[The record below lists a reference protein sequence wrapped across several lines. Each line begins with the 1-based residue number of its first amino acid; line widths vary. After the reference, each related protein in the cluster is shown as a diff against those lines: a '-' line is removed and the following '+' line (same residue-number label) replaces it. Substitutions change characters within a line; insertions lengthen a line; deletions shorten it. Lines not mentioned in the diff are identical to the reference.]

1 MRNAILTI
9 SSAAKTA
16 TSGKFGAVL
25 KSTLFA
31 VLLAA
36 ASMAGAVP
44 IPGTPVPI
52 TLQTFVVMLA
62 ALMLPWKQ
70 AGAAVLMYLAA
81 GAAGLPVFAGGAS
94 TMALVGPSAGFL
106 IGFLPAAVVTSLLK
120 GKARVD
126 SPKHAALT
134 AARYLFA
141 CVAGCIVLDYL
152 LGFIVQSAI
161 TGVAMP
167 VVAIASMGFIVGDC
181 IKAVVA
187 SLVAPADTNVRH
199 APGRS
204 GRVFYGLTL
213 VSAGPTSFW
222 GNVAFAGGAVFG
234 YCDFGKCRFS
244 RILRFLKRAI
254 FEKAL
259 YDFMRD
265 EG

>member
-120 GKARVD
+120 GKACVD

-134 AARYLFA
+134 AAR
-141 CVAGCIVLDYL
+141 
-152 LGFIVQSAI
+152 
-161 TGVAMP
+161 
-167 VVAIASMGFIVGDC
+167 
-181 IKAVVA
+181 
-187 SLVAPADTNVRH
+187 
-199 APGRS
+199 
-204 GRVFYGLTL
+204 
-213 VSAGPTSFW
+213 
-222 GNVAFAGGAVFG
+222 
-234 YCDFGKCRFS
+234 
-244 RILRFLKRAI
+244 
-254 FEKAL
+254 
-259 YDFMRD
+259 
-265 EG
+265 

>member
-106 IGFLPAAVVTSLLK
+106 FGFLP
-120 GKARVD
+120 G
-126 SPKHAALT
+126 
-134 AARYLFA
+134 
-141 CVAGCIVLDYL
+141 
-152 LGFIVQSAI
+152 
-161 TGVAMP
+161 
-167 VVAIASMGFIVGDC
+167 VVAIALLRGKSDTSSFAAAARTAGRYLLAALVGGVVVVYAFGFVIQSALTGAPLAAVALASMGFVVGAA

-187 SLVAPADTNVRH
+187 SLAA
-199 APGRS
+199 AGLSKLGR
-204 GRVFYGLTL
+204 
-213 VSAGPTSFW
+213 
-222 GNVAFAGGAVFG
+222 
-234 YCDFGKCRFS
+234 
-244 RILRFLKRAI
+244 
-254 FEKAL
+254 
-259 YDFMRD
+259 
-265 EG
+265 